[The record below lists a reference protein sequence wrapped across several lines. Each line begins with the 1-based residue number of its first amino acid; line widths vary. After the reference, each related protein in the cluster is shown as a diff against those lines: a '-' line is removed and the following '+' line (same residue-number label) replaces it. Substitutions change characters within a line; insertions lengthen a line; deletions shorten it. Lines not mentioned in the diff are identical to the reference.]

1 MFCLKRKMYRRIK
14 KRKSERDRP
23 EQRSLFDGTSAIVR
37 CFIGVAILASSVVEA
52 TVPALFQSEPNLQ
65 KSSNTE
71 RITSDTFGIDFSNG
85 NADGYDET
93 TDGESLSDQI
103 FETASSSSAG
113 EDTTS
118 STTAFTG
125 AGSSTLWQQRTP
137 EFVGLIVLGGL
148 VLVLC
153 CVLTLYLLS
162 IGRHTGRKKRKK
174 DTATMFSYMNELNV
188 EDLDIRRSPAGGYLV
203 TYMHGLANGENSMA
217 DYDGDEQ
224 DN

>member
-23 EQRSLFDGTSAIVR
+23 EQRSLFDGTSTIVR
-37 CFIGVAILASSVVEA
+37 CFIAVTILASSVVEA

-71 RITSDTFGIDFSNG
+71 RITSDT
-85 NADGYDET
+85 
-93 TDGESLSDQI
+93 TDGESLPDQI

-113 EDTTS
+113 EDTT
-118 STTAFTG
+118 
-125 AGSSTLWQQRTP
+125 GSSTLWQQHTP

-153 CVLTLYLLS
+153 CVLTLCLLS
-162 IGRHTGRKKRKK
+162 IGRHTERKKRKK

-188 EDLDIRRSPAGGYLV
+188 EDLDIRRSPAGGYHV
-203 TYMHGLANGENSMA
+203 TYMHGLANGESSME
-217 DYDGDEQ
+217 DYDGDEP
-224 DN
+224 DNYKDTEDRALSMQRL